1 MGEGITGGGGG
12 FRDGLC
18 ARLFMWPFQPHAGYN
33 YVKFIASSASQTLQ
47 LVCSK
52 SVWESVSVHIN
63 IYLCVAGVSMCVC
76 MYEHTHTQIQA
87 KCIFIY
93 YNQNRQTYKRKNIK
107 EVLKLIFY
115 GTERRKKEVERQKTA
130 QKLKK
135 GAKKKIV
142 GALNNKKS

>member
-76 MYEHTHTQIQA
+76 MYEHTHTNTSKMYIYLLQSKPTNIQE
-87 KCIFIY
+87 KEH
-93 YNQNRQTYKRKNIK
+93 KRSLEINFLWDGK
-107 EVLKLIFY
+107 E
-115 GTERRKKEVERQKTA
+115 KKGVERQKTA

-135 GAKKKIV
+135 GQRKK
-142 GALNNKKS
+142 